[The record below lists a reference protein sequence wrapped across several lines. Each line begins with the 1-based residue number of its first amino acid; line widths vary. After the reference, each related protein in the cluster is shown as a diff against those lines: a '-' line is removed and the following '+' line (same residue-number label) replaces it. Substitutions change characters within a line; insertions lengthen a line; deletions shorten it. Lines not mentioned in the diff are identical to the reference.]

1 MSAAAPHAETAP
13 AASHEQRLREL
24 GLSFRRLFRTINRM
38 RGREAH
44 LPGADLSHAQFAL
57 LSELEERG
65 PSPAGELAQ
74 AAQLS
79 PATVTQ
85 MLAQLAAS
93 GHVERTRRDSDR
105 RVVVSALT
113 AQGRARIAAKR
124 DAWQG
129 RWRAALA
136 GLSDEQLE
144 AATCVLERLATM
156 LDEASAAA
164 ER

>member
-1 MSAAAPHAETAP
+1 MSAAAPHAETAA
-13 AASHEQRLREL
+13 AASHEERLREL
-24 GLSFRRLFRTINRM
+24 GLSFRRLFRTINRL

-44 LPGADLSHAQFAL
+44 LSGRDLSHAQFAL

-93 GHVERTRRDSDR
+93 GHVERTRSASDR

-129 RWRAALA
+129 RWQASLA
-136 GLSDEQLE
+136 GLSDVQLE

-156 LDEASAAA
+156 LDEAAAAA

>member
-1 MSAAAPHAETAP
+1 
-13 AASHEQRLREL
+13 
-24 GLSFRRLFRTINRM
+24 M
-38 RGREAH
+38 RGAN
-44 LPGADLSHAQFAL
+44 
-57 LSELEERG
+57 
-65 PSPAGELAQ
+65 
-74 AAQLS
+74 
-79 PATVTQ
+79 
-85 MLAQLAAS
+85 
-93 GHVERTRRDSDR
+93 DR

>member
-1 MSAAAPHAETAP
+1 M
-13 AASHEQRLREL
+13 
-24 GLSFRRLFRTINRM
+24 
-38 RGREAH
+38 
-44 LPGADLSHAQFAL
+44 
-57 LSELEERG
+57 SELEERG

-93 GHVERTRRDSDR
+93 GHVERMRRDSDR

-129 RWRAALA
+129 RWQASLA

-156 LDEASAAA
+156 LDEAAAAA